1 MSLPQN
7 QQKPWNPPASIEEL
21 DAKIEE
27 MAAEL
32 NENERLELAVTLDRW
47 AARLVA
53 SVKGHP
59 DQAGPYAAP
68 APPALVLCYPVPP
81 RPEST
86 GIPRAKP
93 RRSHGRKRRVRGVS
107 INLSLDCVNEL
118 RAFARISGVAF
129 DIFLRHIV
137 QLSVERYRERFG
149 VEHDGLSH
157 LTTSQFDNLRDIY
170 RSVNWASQIWF
181 ASGALGPASSKP
193 QCN

>member
-7 QQKPWNPPASIEEL
+7 QEKPWNPPAWIEEL

-32 NENERLELAVTLDRW
+32 NEKERLGLSARLDRW
-47 AARLVA
+47 AAQLVA
-53 SVKGHP
+53 SVKDP
-59 DQAGPYAAP
+59 AGQDSPCAAP
-68 APPALVLCYPVPP
+68 AAPSLVLSYPVPP

-93 RRSHGRKRRVRGVS
+93 RRSHGSKRRVRGVS
-107 INLSLDCVNEL
+107 VNLSLDCVNEL

-137 QLSVERYRERFG
+137 QLSVLRYRERFG
-149 VEHDGLSH
+149 VEYDGLSH
-157 LTTSQFDNLRDIY
+157 LTTSQFDSLRDIY

>member
-7 QQKPWNPPASIEEL
+7 QQKPWNPPASLEEL

-93 RRSHGRKRRVRGVS
+93 RISARKKPQFRGVF
-107 INLSLDCVNEL
+107 IRLSRDCADEL
-118 RAFARISGVAF
+118 RSYARVCGVAF
-129 DIFLRHIV
+129 DTFLRFMVTRTSI
-137 QLSVERYRERFG
+137 QYRGQFG
-149 VEHDGLSH
+149 TGYLGLSH
-157 LTTSQFDNLRDIY
+157 LTTAQCDKLKATYGVVCR
-170 RSVNWASQIWF
+170 ASY
-181 ASGALGPASSKP
+181 APKP
-193 QCN
+193 ERN